1 VAAVVVLEPPQEI
14 LVDRAA
20 LVEINL
26 PLVEELEI
34 HHQHLHHKETLE
46 LLVLVVVLVAVV
58 VELADLVQFP
68 IILDQDLRL
77 QLKQQPP

>member
-1 VAAVVVLEPPQEI
+1 
-14 LVDRAA
+14 
-20 LVEINL
+20 
-26 PLVEELEI
+26 VEELEI